1 MFSFIKDLRFFY
13 FAKKKLQKFYSH
25 NFVTFFFNFSEIIRC
40 SQIMWLCFAVLEFEN
55 VICVVNLLFEIYNAL
70 RYGWSFGNF

>member
-1 MFSFIKDLRFFY
+1 
-13 FAKKKLQKFYSH
+13 
-25 NFVTFFFNFSEIIRC
+25 
-40 SQIMWLCFAVLEFEN
+40 MWLCFAVLEFEN